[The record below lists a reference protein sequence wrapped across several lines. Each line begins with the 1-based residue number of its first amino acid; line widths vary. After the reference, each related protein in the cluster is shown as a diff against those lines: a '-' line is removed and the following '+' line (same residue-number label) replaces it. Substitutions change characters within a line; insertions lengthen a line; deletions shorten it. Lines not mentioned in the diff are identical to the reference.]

1 VFLVTSSTPSDFER
15 VDHVLQNIL
24 SCITPIAESE
34 WLPILDASGCVLAQ
48 SVAAPESLP
57 AAPVSAMDGYALSA
71 RLAATDQSKA
81 KPVQLRV
88 TGKSLAGRQLEG
100 LADPQGAV
108 RIFTGAVVPDCYDCV
123 VPQERAVSTSSDSI
137 VSVMAE
143 DIRAGLHVRPIG
155 EDVRKGDVLLA
166 SGQPLGSREIALL
179 AQTGCARVRVHR
191 KLKVSVVSIGD
202 ELRDVH
208 QPLNTGLI
216 HDSNRLMLL
225 DLVQRAAAQAIDLGI
240 TPDDPASLR
249 SALLHAAGVS
259 DLVMSA
265 GGVSVGEADHTRK
278 VLDEIGEIKFW
289 RPADGGGWN
298 AEVMLSQGAA
308 NLLSLAQADGLVVL
322 PHELGAL
329 EVGTWVDVISLK

>member
-1 VFLVTSSTPSDFER
+1 MSSSTPSDFER

-24 SCITPIAESE
+24 SCVSPIAESE

-71 RLAATDQSKA
+71 KLAATDQSKA

-123 VPQERAVSTSSDSI
+123 VPQERVVSTSSGSV

-143 DIRAGLHVRPIG
+143 DIRAGLHVRPTG

-166 SGQPLGSREIALL
+166 SGQPLGSREIAL
-179 AQTGCARVRVHR
+179 
-191 KLKVSVVSIGD
+191 
-202 ELRDVH
+202 
-208 QPLNTGLI
+208 
-216 HDSNRLMLL
+216 
-225 DLVQRAAAQAIDLGI
+225 
-240 TPDDPASLR
+240 
-249 SALLHAAGVS
+249 
-259 DLVMSA
+259 
-265 GGVSVGEADHTRK
+265 
-278 VLDEIGEIKFW
+278 
-289 RPADGGGWN
+289 
-298 AEVMLSQGAA
+298 
-308 NLLSLAQADGLVVL
+308 
-322 PHELGAL
+322 
-329 EVGTWVDVISLK
+329 